1 MENNTTVTRLPPF
14 TVKCKLCSIARIY
27 TCTCV
32 VCQSWFHTVCSLLAY
47 VSRSACQWKKQKGV
61 IIIHMNPQK
70 WRCNQNNVPFIR
82 AEWLLS
88 CDLNCCS
95 ALSWSVLNNMIQINY
110 CYQSWT
116 CLLKHFCDFIA
127 IMHVVI
133 IMSGQPVYAFLEG
146 DALWQCHII
155 RLEHCKMKHID
166 IKQEW
171 VSTVTDKG
179 QCDYGGLGASEM
191 LMQWLYVCV
200 WPINR

>member
-1 MENNTTVTRLPPF
+1 MLNSPNIYLYLCRVPVVISHRLF
-14 TVKCKLCSIARIY
+14 SSGICKS
-27 TCTCV
+27 V
-32 VCQSWFHTVCSLLAY
+32 GVPV
-47 VSRSACQWKKQKGV
+47 KKQKGV

-110 CYQSWT
+110 RHQSWT

-127 IMHVVI
+127 IMHFVI

-166 IKQEW
+166 IK
-171 VSTVTDKG
+171 
-179 QCDYGGLGASEM
+179 
-191 LMQWLYVCV
+191 
-200 WPINR
+200 